1 MTSLLDA
8 TSSSAKDPTRSHD
21 ARRLPTA
28 PRSKRPL
35 VAAASAALV
44 FVSIAAF
51 ATVYSSAT
59 RRSPALI
66 VTSTIEQGQAIT
78 AADLGQANVSVSN
91 GVVPFPTTDAGDLA
105 GKRAAVTIPAGSL
118 LTAGDVTASPQVAT
132 GDAVVGVALK
142 AGQLPAAGVEPGDQV
157 MIIETG
163 SPGTAV
169 SGLTSTGSSAGPSA
183 GATGTPETGILV
195 PQASV
200 FGTASPASDSSGATA
215 LLVSV
220 EVSTTL
226 AAAVSTAA
234 AADQVSLVLLPR
246 GTSDPAGQS
255 AGSAS

>member
-1 MTSLLDA
+1 M
-8 TSSSAKDPTRSHD
+8 
-21 ARRLPTA
+21 
-28 PRSKRPL
+28 
-35 VAAASAALV
+35 AAASVALV

-59 RRSPALI
+59 RRSQALI

-78 AADLGQANVSVSN
+78 AGDLGQANVSVSN
-91 GVVPFPTTDAGDLA
+91 GVVPVAVVDAGNLA

-118 LTAGDVTASPQVAT
+118 LTAGDVTASPPVST
-132 GDAVVGVALK
+132 GDAVVGLALK

-157 MIIETG
+157 MIIQTG
-163 SPGTAV
+163 SPGAAV
-169 SGLTSTGSSAGPSA
+169 TGLTAAGPSA
-183 GATGTPETGILV
+183 GAASAPDTGILV
-195 PQASV
+195 PQASI
-200 FGTASPASDSSGATA
+200 FGTASPASDSSGATS

-246 GTSDPAGQS
+246 GASAAAGQS
-255 AGSAS
+255 VGGAS